1 MKLKYLPLALLLS
14 NPVFAEPNIAIDVG
28 HSLKSQGSTSAR
40 GNPEFLFNQKLAS
53 SLHSI
58 LERGGIQSFMIGAQ
72 GDAVDLFGRTATAEN
87 QAATFF
93 VSIHHDSVQEKY
105 LSTWEFEG
113 KTRQY
118 SDQFSGYSVFVSRKN
133 PNLEKSLDCAKAIG
147 SALQRNGFQPATH
160 HNEPIP
166 HENRPWADREAG
178 VSYYDD
184 LIVLKTAS
192 MPAVLVEAGV
202 IVNRDDELKLMQD
215 ETRSK
220 LAVSI
225 ATGLNQC
232 KVLF

>member
-1 MKLKYLPLALLLS
+1 MKLRYLIPALLFSHSLL
-14 NPVFAEPNIAIDVG
+14 AEPIIAIDVG
-28 HSLKSQGSTSAR
+28 HSLKSTGSTSAR
-40 GNPEFLFNQKLAS
+40 GNPEFLFNQKLATTLNSLLKQGGVS
-53 SLHSI
+53 STLI
-58 LERGGIQSFMIGAQ
+58 GDDGGMS
-72 GDAVDLFGRTATAEN
+72 DLFARTQSAEN
-87 QAATFF
+87 QSATFF
-93 VSIHHDSVQEKY
+93 ISIHHDSVQEKY

-113 KTRQY
+113 KSRQY
-118 SDQFSGYSVFVSRKN
+118 SDQFSGFSVFVSRKN
-133 PNLEKSLDCAKAIG
+133 AHLEKSLECGKMIG
-147 SALQRNGFQPATH
+147 KALQNSGFPLATH

-184 LIVLKTAS
+184 LIVLKTAA

-215 ETRSK
+215 ETRK
-220 LAVSI
+220 KIAVAI